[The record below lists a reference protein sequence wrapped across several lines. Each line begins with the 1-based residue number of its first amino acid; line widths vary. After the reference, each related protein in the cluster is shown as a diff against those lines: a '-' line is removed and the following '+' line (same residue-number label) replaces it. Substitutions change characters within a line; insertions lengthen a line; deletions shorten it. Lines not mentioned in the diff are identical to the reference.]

1 MLCAKIKSSQV
12 IKSNSFHYLSQPP
25 TDFTITHQFYIEN
38 IYNAIVSSLADLLAL
53 LFAREEMMDVFCAL
67 CQNKIKSSD
76 KVQFISLSI
85 QPPTDFTITHQ
96 FFIENIYNAIV
107 SSLADLLALLFAREE
122 ISSTCAFGSKFK
134 SQLILLFSLFLLLF
148 MGLIALFG
156 TIYGPTILFQLTF
169 PFIYSIFNK
178 KFSVLAK

>member
-1 MLCAKIKSSQV
+1 MLLFLVLLTCLLSYLRGKRWWTCFVPCAKIKSSQV
-12 IKSNSFHYLSQPP
+12 IKSNSFHYLS
-25 TDFTITHQFYIEN
+25 
-38 IYNAIVSSLADLLAL
+38 
-53 LFAREEMMDVFCAL
+53 
-67 CQNKIKSSD
+67 
-76 KVQFISLSI
+76 

-156 TIYGPTILFQLTF
+156 TIYGSHYTISANFSLYLQYFQQK
-169 PFIYSIFNK
+169 IFS
-178 KFSVLAK
+178 FSKISES

>member
-1 MLCAKIKSSQV
+1 MINFVHTWTMYYGWICFVLCAKIKSSQV

-25 TDFTITHQFYIEN
+25 TDFI
-38 IYNAIVSSLADLLAL
+38 
-53 LFAREEMMDVFCAL
+53 
-67 CQNKIKSSD
+67 
-76 KVQFISLSI
+76 
-85 QPPTDFTITHQ
+85 ITHQ

-134 SQLILLFSLFLLLF
+134 SQLILLFSLFLQLF

-156 TIYGPTILFQLTF
+156 TIYESHYTISANFSLYLQYFQQKVF
-169 PFIYSIFNK
+169 SFNK
-178 KFSVLAK
+178 ISESQTDPNCDF

>member
-1 MLCAKIKSSQV
+1 MFNTFISKILIQIEKIIIKLLFQQDKLRPRLNHVLWMDVPCALSQNKIV

-53 LFAREEMMDVFCAL
+53 LFAREEMMDVLCAL

-85 QPPTDFTITHQ
+85 
-96 FFIENIYNAIV
+96 
-107 SSLADLLALLFAREE
+107 
-122 ISSTCAFGSKFK
+122 STT
-134 SQLILLFSLFLLLF
+134 Q
-148 MGLIALFG
+148 
-156 TIYGPTILFQLTF
+156 
-169 PFIYSIFNK
+169 
-178 KFSVLAK
+178 

>member
-1 MLCAKIKSSQV
+1 M

-25 TDFTITHQFYIEN
+25 TDFTITHQFYIDN
-38 IYNAIVSSLADLLAL
+38 IYNAVVSSLADLLAL
-53 LFAREEMMDVFCAL
+53 SYLRGKRWWTCFVPCA
-67 CQNKIKSSD
+67 KIKSSQVI
-76 KVQFISLSI
+76 KSNSFHYLS

-148 MGLIALFG
+148 MGLTAFFS
-156 TIYGPTILFQLTF
+156 TIHRSHCTISTN
-169 PFIYSIFNK
+169 I
-178 KFSVLAK
+178 